1 MLDSRYL
8 LKQAKRTRSLGI
20 QPVSALTH
28 KFGLEIDL
36 TSPEARHPD
45 HKQAFEAKILRKDG
59 INHVEFSKEHPGIIV
74 VEYDPSIT
82 TPDAIY
88 LKVKRLNGN
97 IKRKV
102 FL

>member
-1 MLDSRYL
+1 
-8 LKQAKRTRSLGI
+8 
-20 QPVSALTH
+20 VSTLTH

-36 TSPEARHPD
+36 TSPEAHQPN
-45 HKQAFEAKILRKDG
+45 HNNEIKAKILRKDG
-59 INHVEFSKEHPGIIV
+59 INYVEFSKEHPHIIV

-82 TPDAIY
+82 TSDAIY
-88 LKVKRLNGN
+88 LKVKRMNRN

>member
-1 MLDSRYL
+1 MN
-8 LKQAKRTRSLGI
+8 
-20 QPVSALTH
+20 ALTH
-28 KFGLEIDL
+28 KLGLELDL
-36 TSPEARHPD
+36 ASPEARHPD
-45 HKQAFEAKILRKDG
+45 RKNGLEAKILRKEG
-59 INHVEFSKEHPGIIV
+59 IIFAEFSKERPDIVV

-88 LKVKRLNGN
+88 KKVKLLNGG

>member
-1 MLDSRYL
+1 MGGL
-8 LKQAKRTRSLGI
+8 I
-20 QPVSALTH
+20 H
-28 KFGLEIDL
+28 KFGFELDL
-36 TSPEARHPD
+36 TSPESQHPD
-45 HKQAFEAKILRKDG
+45 YKKTIEAKILRKEG
-59 INHVEFSKEHPGIIV
+59 IYYAEFSKEHPDIVV

-88 LKVKRLNGN
+88 KKVKHLNGD

>member
-1 MLDSRYL
+1 MN
-8 LKQAKRTRSLGI
+8 
-20 QPVSALTH
+20 ALTH
-28 KFGLEIDL
+28 RFGLELDL

-45 HKQAFEAKILRKDG
+45 HKNGIEAKIRRKEG
-59 INHVEFSKEHPGIIV
+59 IIYAEFSKEHPDVII
-74 VEYDPSIT
+74 VEYDPATI

-88 LKVKRLNGN
+88 KKVKHLNGG